1 MRSLPTAAI
10 DRIAMM
16 ATMKLYMTP
25 GSCST
30 GIHIILEE
38 LDEIFEAYVINLPAG
53 DHFKPDYV
61 AINPKSTIPVL
72 VRKDGTPLTEVLAIA
87 YWLGRSHPH
96 NKLWPREVEDETRM
110 IEAMAYIVG
119 TIHGQG
125 FARMFA
131 TNTFSRNPDE
141 HESVRALGR
150 DIVEKGFVILNNTLD
165 AKPWLAGSAFTVAD
179 TVLFYV
185 EFWADKTDIPLP
197 GNLAAHYR
205 RMLARPAVQRVL
217 REEGY
222 NLATLGKTTEKS
234 AAGKS
239 ASEKFAAVE

>member
-1 MRSLPTAAI
+1 MRARRSRRNSGDRQMAA
-10 DRIAMM
+10 
-16 ATMKLYMTP
+16 MKFYMTP

-38 LDEIFEAYVINLPAG
+38 LEEVFEVYIVNLPAG

-61 AINPKSTIPVL
+61 SINPKSMIPTL
-72 VRKDGTPLTEVLAIA
+72 VRKDGSALTEVPAIA
-87 YWLGRSHPH
+87 YWLARTHPRA
-96 NKLWPREVEDETRM
+96 NLWPDDAEQETRL

-125 FARMFA
+125 FARIFA
-131 TNTFSRNPDE
+131 TNTFARNRAD

-150 DIVEKGFVILNNTLD
+150 DIVSKGFAVLD
-165 AKPWLAGSAFTVAD
+165 DVLGGKPYIAGAFSVAD
-179 TVLFYV
+179 PILFYV
-185 EFWADKTDIPLP
+185 EFWADKTGIPLP
-197 GNLAAHYR
+197 EKLAGHYR

-222 NLATLGKTTEKS
+222 NPATLGQTPPT
-234 AAGKS
+234 
-239 ASEKFAAVE
+239 AS